1 MQESKNL
8 VKFTISRLLILIS
21 FSLYTIYSAGHLPV
35 AQAQETPSTITT
47 PAMTWETETAVTKS
61 LRPSH
66 QSRVDSNNS
75 PITRYHLGAT
85 HTLGGSN
92 SGITRSGN
100 TLYYTEGA
108 DLVIADITNPQS
120 PKTLSRWRDTEPT
133 QMFHLHVHNQ
143 LLYIP
148 VSSFD
153 GIKILDVSDAAHPRK
168 VGTIPLLFIN
178 STAYLPDSIAVKGTN
193 AYVTDG
199 KYLRVVDVSTPSEP
213 VTTAVITPTAAF
225 VDNLALSDNYAFVTS
240 GSSATPRELVVIDIT
255 APISPTVVTK
265 LPLGSSYPYGITIS
279 GNVLLVTD
287 QEGVRIFDITN
298 PRSPLQRSLF
308 TAPELQPRSRAAV
321 NGNWVYVG
329 HSPLHVIDISNLS
342 QPTLA
347 GVADYQTLGYEIDN
361 KGNTVYLG
369 SRFSG
374 LALLD
379 VTNRAA
385 PTFVK
390 TVGELTY
397 AQDVAPLDSERAYVT
412 SLDTLWYVT
421 SAGTAMTTRAVWQPT
436 TNYVDAVAV
445 NAQALYVIG
454 TDKESSLAELY
465 LFNISN
471 PGTPVYIKTIPLNDY
486 YAGSV
491 TLFGQRLYA
500 ASLFN
505 ITVFDISDP
514 VDPQLLVIAATPRD
528 KNIRSLAANGTN
540 VYAVLGDTLHIFDAT
555 QPATL
560 PLVTQYSLN
569 YGNDIALYQ
578 QNAFIAQSP
587 PGLKIVDIANPANPQ
602 QRKALSENSAG
613 FAVAATERFAY
624 LGSGSRS
631 IDLFP
636 LDDLANVSTYP
647 KDTLAIPD
655 VAEDIKLAGN
665 TIWVASGTGGVL
677 RVAQFEEA
685 QAYIAQAGGVV
696 ATSDQAI
703 SLSVPANTFT
713 NTVWISVE
721 EQPATAV
728 PGFGNSE
735 RFFSL
740 TAIYTDTYQ
749 IADLQP
755 GKSLMVAISFEP
767 DRVRAETLGLYW
779 FDGVA
784 WSQRGISSTVDSTAS
799 QVTAQLSAPVINRLS
814 RGQAQT
820 ASLLNGE
827 TMFALLWEPRQLFL
841 PAVQR

>member
-1 MQESKNL
+1 M
-8 VKFTISRLLILIS
+8 KFIIFRLFILIS
-21 FSLYTIYSAGHLPV
+21 FLYSIQCASSLSP
-35 AQAQETPSTITT
+35 AQAQEEPMTTTTSST
-47 PAMTWETETAVTKS
+47 TWETAVVAKNP
-61 LRPSH
+61 LLASH
-66 QSRVDSNNS
+66 RSISDNISS
-75 PITRYHLGAT
+75 TTIKYHLGAT
-85 HTLGGSN
+85 HTVGGSN
-92 SGITRSGN
+92 SGITGSGN
-100 TLYYTEGA
+100 VLYYTEGA
-108 DLVIADITNPQS
+108 DLVIADITNPQV
-120 PKTLSRWRDTEPT
+120 PKVLSRWRDTEPT

-153 GIKILDVSDAAHPRK
+153 GIKILDVSDATHPRK
-168 VGTIPLLFIN
+168 VGTIPLLFMNN
-178 STAYLPDSIAVKGTN
+178 SAYLPDSIGVKGTN

-199 KYLRVVDVSTPSEP
+199 KYLRVVDVSVPSEP
-213 VTTAVITPTAAF
+213 VTTAIITPTTTF
-225 VDNLALSDNYAFVTS
+225 VDNLALSGNYAFVTS
-240 GSSATPRELVVIDIT
+240 GSSASPRELVVIDIT
-255 APISPTVVTK
+255 APTSPTVVTK
-265 LPLGSSYPYGITIS
+265 LPLGSSYPYGITIAE
-279 GNVLLVTD
+279 NVLLVTD

-298 PRSPLQRSLF
+298 PRSPRQRSLF

-321 NGNWVYVG
+321 NGNLAYVG

-342 QPTLA
+342 TPTLA
-347 GVADYQTLGYEIDN
+347 GIADYQTLGYELYH
-361 KGNTVYLG
+361 KGNTIYLG

-390 TVGELTY
+390 TIGELPY
-397 AQDVAPLDSERAYVT
+397 AQHIAPLDSERAYVA
-412 SLDTLWYVT
+412 SLDALWYVT
-421 SAGTAMTTRAVWQPT
+421 AAGTAITTRAIWQPT
-436 TNYVDAVAV
+436 TNYVNAVAV

-454 TDKESSLAELY
+454 ADKESSLAELY
-465 LFNISN
+465 IFNISN
-471 PGTPVYIKTIPLNDY
+471 PATPVYIKTIPLNDY
-486 YAGSV
+486 YAGPI
-491 TLFGQRLYA
+491 TIFGQRLYA

-514 VDPQLLVIAATPRD
+514 VAPQLLGIAATPRD
-528 KNIRSLAANGTN
+528 KNVRSLAANGAN

-560 PLVTQYSLN
+560 PLVTQYPLN
-569 YGNDIALYQ
+569 YGNDVALYQ

-587 PGLKIVDIANPANPQ
+587 PGLEIVDIANPANPQ
-602 QRKALSENSAG
+602 QRKTLSENSAG
-613 FAVAATERFAY
+613 FAVAATEHFAY

-647 KDTLAIPD
+647 KDELAIPD

-685 QAYIAQAGGVV
+685 QAYIAQTGGVV

-703 SLSVPANTFT
+703 RLSVPANTFT

-721 EQPATAV
+721 EQPATPV
-728 PGFGNSE
+728 PGLGNAE

-749 IADLQP
+749 IADLQA
-755 GKSLMVAISFEP
+755 GESLMVAIDFEP
-767 DRVRAETLGLYW
+767 NRVRAETLGFYW

-814 RGQAQT
+814 REQAQT

-827 TMFALLWEPRQLFL
+827 TIFALLWEPRQLFL

>member
-1 MQESKNL
+1 M
-8 VKFTISRLLILIS
+8 KFVIFRLLILIS
-21 FSLYTIYSAGHLPV
+21 FSLYGIYSAEHLPM
-35 AQAQETPSTITT
+35 AQAQETPLTLTT
-47 PAMTWETETAVTKS
+47 PTMTWETEAEVSK
-61 LRPSH
+61 LLLPSS
-66 QSRVDSNNS
+66 QSIVDSNGVTVNS
-75 PITRYHLGAT
+75 YRLGAT

-92 SGITRSGN
+92 SGITISGN
-100 TLYYTEGA
+100 ILYYTEGA
-108 DLVIADITNPQS
+108 DVVIADITNPQS
-120 PKTLSRWRDTEPT
+120 PQTLSRWRDAEPA

-148 VSSFD
+148 ISSFD
-153 GIKILDVSDAAHPRK
+153 GIKILDVSDATHPRK

-178 STAYLPDSIAVKGTN
+178 NTAYLPDSIGVKGTT
-193 AYVTDG
+193 AYITDG
-199 KYLRVVDVSTPSEP
+199 KYLRVVDVSVPSEP
-213 VTTAVITPTAAF
+213 VNTAVITPTNTF
-225 VDNLALSDNYAFVTS
+225 VDNLTLSGNYAFVTS

-255 APISPTVVTK
+255 IPTSPTVVTR
-265 LPLGSSYPYGITIS
+265 LPLGSNYPFGITIS
-279 GNVLLVTD
+279 ENVLLVTD
-287 QEGVRIFDITN
+287 EEGVRVFDITN

-321 NGNWVYVG
+321 NGNLVYVG

-342 QPTLA
+342 TPTLT
-347 GVADYQTLGYEIDN
+347 GVADYQTVGYELYN

-397 AQDVAPLDSERAYVT
+397 AQDVAPLDSERAYVA
-412 SLDTLWYVT
+412 SLDALWYVT
-421 SAGTAMTTRAVWQPT
+421 AAGTAMTTRAVWQPT
-436 TNYVDAVAV
+436 TNYVNAVAV

-454 TDKESSLAELY
+454 ADKESYLAELY
-465 LFNISN
+465 IFNISN

-491 TLFGQRLYA
+491 TIFGQRLYA

-514 VDPQLLVIAATPRD
+514 VDPQLLGVAATPRD
-528 KNIRSLAANGTN
+528 KNIRSLAANGAN

-569 YGNDIALYQ
+569 YGNAVALYQ

-587 PGLKIVDIANPANPQ
+587 PGLEIVDIANPANPQ
-602 QRKALSENSAG
+602 QRKILSENSAG
-613 FAVAATERFAY
+613 FAVAATEHFAY

-647 KDTLAIPD
+647 KDELAIPD
-655 VAEDIKLAGN
+655 VAEDIKLAGD
-665 TIWVASGTGGVL
+665 TIWVASGSGGIL

-685 QAYIAQAGGVV
+685 QAYIAQTGGVV
-696 ATSDQAI
+696 ATSNQAI

-713 NTVWISVE
+713 NTVWMSME
-721 EQPATAV
+721 EQPATTV

-749 IADLQP
+749 FADLQA

-799 QVTAQLSAPVINRLS
+799 QVTAQLSAPVVNRLS
-814 RGQAQT
+814 REQAQT

-827 TMFALLWEPRQLFL
+827 TMFALLWKPRQLFL